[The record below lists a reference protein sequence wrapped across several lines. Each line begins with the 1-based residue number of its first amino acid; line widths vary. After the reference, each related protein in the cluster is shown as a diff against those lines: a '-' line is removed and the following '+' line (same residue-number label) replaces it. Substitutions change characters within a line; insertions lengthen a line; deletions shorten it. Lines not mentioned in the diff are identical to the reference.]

1 MFIVHLISTA
11 VSLCSF
17 IFRIFRYFP
26 IQKGIFRG
34 IYSGVLVIILLL
46 DSLTQNFL
54 NKEMHFVKTEFVLAL
69 GKYSIHAVSYN
80 IQKQK
85 QV

>member
-1 MFIVHLISTA
+1 
-11 VSLCSF
+11 
-17 IFRIFRYFP
+17 
-26 IQKGIFRG
+26 
-34 IYSGVLVIILLL
+34 
-46 DSLTQNFL
+46 
-54 NKEMHFVKTEFVLAL
+54 MHFVKTEFVLAL